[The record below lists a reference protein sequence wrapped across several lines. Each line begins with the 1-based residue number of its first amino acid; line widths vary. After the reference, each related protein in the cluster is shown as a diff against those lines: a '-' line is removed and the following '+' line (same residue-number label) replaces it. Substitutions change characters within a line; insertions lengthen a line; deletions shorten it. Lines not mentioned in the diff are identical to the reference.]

1 MSTTVAA
8 PPPPALWSTL
18 PGWGIAADLTPP
30 ELINARQLRTLR
42 RLLAV
47 GIACLLA
54 ICAAGFVLASSEKSS
69 ALTALATQQDRT
81 SLLQAERARYSAVA
95 SMQGSIGQVRAQIA
109 EVMGADVDLAVLMNE
124 LSSSLPSTMT
134 IDQESITISA
144 AGVADATASGL
155 DTTGL
160 PRIGTITLSGTGQSI
175 DDLSDYVDALSAITG
190 LVDIVP
196 VSNSASDAS
205 TQFSITIGLTGA
217 SLSHRFDAGG

>member
-1 MSTTVAA
+1 
-8 PPPPALWSTL
+8 
-18 PGWGIAADLTPP
+18 
-30 ELINARQLRTLR
+30 
-42 RLLAV
+42 
-47 GIACLLA
+47 
-54 ICAAGFVLASSEKSS
+54 
-69 ALTALATQQDRT
+69 
-81 SLLQAERARYSAVA
+81 
-95 SMQGSIGQVRAQIA
+95 
-109 EVMGADVDLAVLMNE
+109 MGADVDLAVLMNE
-124 LSSSLPSTMT
+124 LSSSQPSTMT

-155 DTTGL
+155 DTTGM